1 MMKGVA
7 VLAGILCSLFLSLT
21 AFAAEP
27 LSVAVAA
34 NVKPAFDELAAAFT
48 RQTGVAVT
56 GSAASSGK
64 LTAQIKNG
72 APFDVFLSADMEY
85 PQDLYESGFAEAA
98 PAVYAYGT
106 LILWTMQAIDL
117 DKGVAVLTAPAISK
131 IAIANPKL
139 APYGRAA
146 LEALDH
152 YRLRAAVEPRLVY
165 GESIGQVS
173 QYIDSGSVAIGFT
186 AKSIV
191 LAPATAGKGH
201 WVEVPGDSYAPIAQ
215 GMVVLKHGTRTHPDD
230 TRRFVDFVHSAPA
243 HAILERYGYGLP

>member
-1 MMKGVA
+1 MKGVA
-7 VLAGILCSLFLSLT
+7 ILAGILCSLFLSGT

-48 RQTGVAVT
+48 RQTGIAVT
-56 GSAASSGK
+56 GTAASSGK

-85 PQDLYESGFAEAA
+85 PQDLYRNGYAETA

-106 LILWTMQAIDL
+106 LVLWTTQSIDL
-117 DKGVAVLTAPAISK
+117 ERGLAVLTDPGIQK

-152 YRLRAAVEPRLVY
+152 YKLRAAVEPKLVY

-173 QYIDSGSVAIGFT
+173 QYIDSGAVTLGFT
-186 AKSIV
+186 ARSIV
-191 LAPATAGKGH
+191 LAPESAGKGR
-201 WVEVPGDSYAPIAQ
+201 WVEVPADSYAPIAQ
-215 GMVVLKHGTRTHPDD
+215 GVIVLKHAAPAQADGA
-230 TRRFVDFVHSAPA
+230 RRFLDFVRSAPA
-243 HAILERYGYGLP
+243 RAVLERYGYRLP